1 MDERSPDE
9 KVTQALGSLRLEVR
23 SLAGEVQRLT
33 AQVAAQDKKLRWI
46 TSVALVIVG
55 AIGGP
60 NAVELIT
67 NSGAV

>member
-1 MDERSPDE
+1 MDENLA
-9 KVTQALGSLRLEVR
+9 QALENLRREVR
-23 SLAGEVQRLT
+23 SLA

-55 AIGGP
+55 AVGGP

>member
-9 KVTQALGSLRLEVR
+9 KVTQALSSLRLEVQG
-23 SLAGEVQRLT
+23 LAGEVQRLT